1 MGMGEATP
9 PTSHINLNT
18 KTMTIEQMSRLGD
31 TGTKIMNNLKEIKEA
46 VSEIDTAKF
55 KSTVYKGKES
65 TVYEDKEDLI
75 DYIDDTIKYILDHM
89 SNLQEA
95 QQPDYHWI
103 AK

>member
-1 MGMGEATP
+1 
-9 PTSHINLNT
+9 
-18 KTMTIEQMSRLGD
+18 MTIQQMSRLGN
-31 TGTKIMNNLKEIKEA
+31 TGAEIMNNLKEIKEA
-46 VSEIDTAKF
+46 VSEIDTVKF
-55 KSTVYKGKES
+55 KSTL
-65 TVYEDKEDLI
+65 YEDKEDLI

>member
-1 MGMGEATP
+1 
-9 PTSHINLNT
+9 
-18 KTMTIEQMSRLGD
+18 MTIEQMSRLGD
-31 TGTKIMNNLKEIKEA
+31 TGTEIMNNLKEIKEA
-46 VSEIDTAKF
+46 VSEIDTVKF
-55 KSTVYKGKES
+55 KSIVF
-65 TVYEDKEDLI
+65 EDKEGFI

>member
-1 MGMGEATP
+1 
-9 PTSHINLNT
+9 
-18 KTMTIEQMSRLGD
+18 MSRLGD
-31 TGTKIMNNLKEIKEA
+31 TGTEIMNNLKEIKEA
-46 VSEIDTAKF
+46 VSEIDTVKF
-55 KSTVYKGKES
+55 KS
-65 TVYEDKEDLI
+65 TVYEDKEELI

>member
-1 MGMGEATP
+1 MIGGGNS

-46 VSEIDTAKF
+46 VSEIDKVKF
-55 KSTVYKGKES
+55 KSTVYNNKEV
-65 TVYEDKEDLI
+65 TMYEDKEDLI